1 MKYTLTFILAALL
14 PLAGFANTGTLESI
28 VLNSEEVS
36 VSFEDSDKTL
46 VLTFTDKHDQ
56 ASHSVIDLRR
66 IKDLEYKTRVMRYFG
81 GLLVN
86 DTYHFK
92 NLVVLIEGRRMQY
105 NWSRANVS
113 TLVKKMCLKADQIV

>member
-92 NLVVLIEGRRMQY
+92 NLVVIIEGRRMQY
-105 NWSRANVS
+105 TLLEGQRQHTCEENVP
-113 TLVKKMCLKADQIV
+113 KG